1 MVILKRILAWISRL
15 IGWINQSIAAI
26 GIAGG
31 VALAFYNVVARYL
44 FGSSLTWA
52 GELTV
57 YLFLWSAFF
66 GAAYCFKEDAHISIT
81 ILLEKLP
88 PKVAKGLLL
97 LSHLVTFV
105 YLAAVSWYGYKYL
118 LLVIDLD
125 ERSIDL
131 DIPMWIPYS
140 VIPISFAFAAWRVA
154 EKFIAIWQTPA
165 EEVIHRSEAE
175 MILAELEEAAP
186 EELVRQVEKKTGG
199 ML

>member
-1 MVILKRILAWISRL
+1 MGVIRKIFSWISRL

-57 YLFLWSAFF
+57 YLFLWSTFF
-66 GAAYCFKEDAHISIT
+66 GAAYCFKEDAHIAVT
-81 ILLEKLP
+81 VLLEKLP
-88 PKVAKGLLL
+88 PKAAKSLMLF
-97 LSHLVTFV
+97 SHLVTFV
-105 YLAAVSWYGYKYL
+105 FLAAVSWYGYQYL
-118 LLVIDLD
+118 LLTIDLD

-140 VIPISFAFAAWRVA
+140 AIPVAFAFAAWRVA
-154 EKFIAIWQTPA
+154 EKFIEIWRTPA
-165 EEVIHRSEAE
+165 EAVARRSEAE
-175 MILAELEEAAP
+175 MILAELEEGAP
-186 EELVRQVEKKTGG
+186 EDLVRRVEKRTGG